1 MAGELWGQQSSLRD
15 SLLPIVHQTAY
26 EQDNIE
32 LAIDQLEVLINSD
45 DALEADSALYARF
58 NFWTKHH
65 DVAEAI
71 LDELVV
77 DHNTNMDYHL
87 SRIDVLEV
95 DGRFEES
102 QELIQEALEIFP
114 EDTRLMYRLAY
125 SSQQQSDIVMT
136 RKVLSDILTI
146 EPQNEK
152 ALLLTKELQ
161 TQLNT
166 NSVIADYYGIG
177 DLSYYSIA
185 YAKKYSETGT
195 LIGRLS
201 VAQRNETQGYQ
212 LSADWYKTL
221 DKTRYIY
228 AHLGYSNTLLYP
240 KIRINGGFYQYL
252 QNNFNAA
259 LFLSY
264 MDFRTDQIVVI
275 NPSINYD
282 NDELLIG
289 GGVSYVRGNTNSDL
303 SYQVKLR
310 RYANVRNNFI
320 EVAYGTLASEDLNRI
335 NNDVDFSRQ
344 FISVGGQVGLFKHH
358 SLGANYA
365 IALSAN
371 QTNQDQ
377 LSIFLR
383 VNF

>member
-1 MAGELWGQQSSLRD
+1 
-15 SLLPIVHQTAY
+15 
-26 EQDNIE
+26 
-32 LAIDQLEVLINSD
+32 
-45 DALEADSALYARF
+45 
-58 NFWTKHH
+58 
-65 DVAEAI
+65 
-71 LDELVV
+71 
-77 DHNTNMDYHL
+77 
-87 SRIDVLEV
+87 
-95 DGRFEES
+95 
-102 QELIQEALEIFP
+102 
-114 EDTRLMYRLAY
+114 
-125 SSQQQSDIVMT
+125 
-136 RKVLSDILTI
+136 
-146 EPQNEK
+146 
-152 ALLLTKELQ
+152 
-161 TQLNT
+161 
-166 NSVIADYYGIG
+166 
-177 DLSYYSIA
+177 
-185 YAKKYSETGT
+185 
-195 LIGRLS
+195 
-201 VAQRNETQGYQ
+201 
-212 LSADWYKTL
+212 
-221 DKTRYIY
+221 
-228 AHLGYSNTLLYP
+228 
-240 KIRINGGFYQYL
+240 
-252 QNNFNAA
+252 
-259 LFLSY
+259 

-344 FISVGGQVGLFKHH
+344 FISVGGQVGLFKNH